1 MSDFSAFNL
10 ENFDLY
16 KWINETIETKR
27 PNEDFDTFLSSVSMK
42 LQLLSQDCSDHNE
55 EQMKLIMERLP
66 SVVCIEL
73 WYNQHSIPHC
83 SFWISCFYD
92 YPSRSKK
99 FLYMPHSWT
108 LSSRI
113 WNNWARRLLEPKRM
127 IAFNTFLNWDTFRP
141 ICLFVRSSSIP
152 WVSGIS
158 TWRTSRLL
166 LPIMRLKYSVFS
178 IAFTQ

>member
-1 MSDFSAFNL
+1 MIQFCIDYSIDRNVFKNRFEVANYEYRMSDFSAFNL

-73 WYNQHSIPHC
+73 
-83 SFWISCFYD
+83 
-92 YPSRSKK
+92 
-99 FLYMPHSWT
+99 
-108 LSSRI
+108 
-113 WNNWARRLLEPKRM
+113 
-127 IAFNTFLNWDTFRP
+127 
-141 ICLFVRSSSIP
+141 
-152 WVSGIS
+152 
-158 TWRTSRLL
+158 
-166 LPIMRLKYSVFS
+166 
-178 IAFTQ
+178 